1 MGLRTH
7 QRRKY
12 IGQPYTSEYMET
24 RPRRKESNHN
34 LYSAGTANPD
44 YLKTAGAL
52 TLGQCSKLTRM
63 NRKQISRLLADFIRF
78 GLIEQYFEEH
88 TFYFRLKDGE

>member
-12 IGQPYTSEYMET
+12 IGQPYTSEYMEA

-34 LYSAGTANPD
+34 LCSAGTASPD
-44 YLKTAGAL
+44 YLKTAGGSDAGTMQQTYTYEPQTNKPL
-52 TLGQCSKLTRM
+52 AG
-63 NRKQISRLLADFIRF
+63 RLHPLR
-78 GLIEQYFEEH
+78 LVEQYFEEH

>member
-12 IGQPYTSEYMET
+12 IGQPYTSEYMEA

-34 LYSAGTANPD
+34 LCSAGTASPD
-44 YLKTAGAL
+44 YLKTAGGSDAGTMQQTYTYEPQTNKPL
-52 TLGQCSKLTRM
+52 AG
-63 NRKQISRLLADFIRF
+63 RLHPLRTGRTI
-78 GLIEQYFEEH
+78 
-88 TFYFRLKDGE
+88 FRGTYILFSP